1 MKVGSQALSAQ
12 GRWKPEKGAV
22 LEPGRDAWIEWESDV
37 EDGGL
42 VGLWIGLR
50 FAAQLLRV

>member
-1 MKVGSQALSAQ
+1 MEVGRQALSVQ
-12 GRWKPEKGAV
+12 GRWRPEKGAV

-42 VGLWIGLR
+42 VGLWIVLR